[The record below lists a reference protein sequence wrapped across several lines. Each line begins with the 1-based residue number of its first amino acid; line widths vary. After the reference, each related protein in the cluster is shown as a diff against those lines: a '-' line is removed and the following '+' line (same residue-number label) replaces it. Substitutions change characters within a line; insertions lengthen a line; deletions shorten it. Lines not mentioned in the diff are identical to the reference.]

1 MIFRKKQQDPD
12 KRPVFGTH
20 PGDLG
25 IVAVAAVITLV
36 FVYMLLTP
44 KDFDA
49 LDRALAP
56 APPPPPKAQ
65 PGTPGITQMQ
75 IYDAKKK

>member
-1 MIFRKKQQDPD
+1 
-12 KRPVFGTH
+12 
-20 PGDLG
+20 
-25 IVAVAAVITLV
+25 
-36 FVYMLLTP
+36 MLLTP

-56 APPPPPKAQ
+56 APKPAPKAQ
-65 PGTPGITQMQ
+65 AGPPGITQMQ